1 MKNILSSLTTSEKNR
16 ILEMHRRAT
25 SKFYLFESDID
36 GEIYWQSCDQEMNL
50 LSDESKSGLKP
61 AGNENGKELFYFEI
75 LPEDKA
81 KNPQYD
87 IQGCVGIEGKDS
99 KVYIEEYDGKKVL
112 RLYEGF

>member
-1 MKNILSSLTTSEKNR
+1 MKKVLFEINSGEKNR

-36 GEIYWQSCDQEMNL
+36 GEIYWQSCDGEMNL
-50 LSDESKSGLKP
+50 LSDSAKSNMVPSGT
-61 AGNENGKELFYFEI
+61 ENGKELFSFKV

-87 IQGCVGIEGKDS
+87 IQGCVGVEDTDS